1 MEGSTWLPRQREKQI
16 KNRAVP
22 AAQERCRRARS
33 RCASCA
39 CTSPGA
45 RARPEMPPAKS
56 GQRRLQGKRTK
67 RGHAF
72 FCVTPIQLKK
82 KKNLHKEEGLKKLMG
97 EANPKVK
104 GSGLK
109 GSQEVCTVR

>member
-16 KNRAVP
+16 KNGAVR
-22 AAQERCRRARS
+22 AAQELCPAGEVTLCQLRVHKPRC
-33 RCASCA
+33 
-39 CTSPGA
+39 P

-56 GQRRLQGKRTK
+56 GQRRLQGKRTN

-82 KKNLHKEEGLKKLMG
+82 KNLHKEEGLKK
-97 EANPKVK
+97 KK
-104 GSGLK
+104 
-109 GSQEVCTVR
+109 T